1 MSAGN
6 PRSLDLRSHRVA
18 RAAYARVEARRAD
31 EQRKKYG
38 ALVHKLPGM
47 ILQNGLA
54 QTTGFLLA
62 KAQKEPHAYAAL
74 EDLVDV
80 LTRSGSSTI
89 QGGATGLHE
98 RVIDADLNETLLLT
112 RRALEAAGWMK
123 RYVQGVLRIDATGTA
138 EGDDAA

>member
-1 MSAGN
+1 MSAVN
-6 PRSLDLRSHRVA
+6 PPPLDLRSHRVA
-18 RAAYARVEARRAD
+18 RAAYARVEARKTD

-38 ALVHKLPGM
+38 SLVHKLPGM

-62 KAQKEPHAYAAL
+62 KGERHHQAVL
-74 EDLVDV
+74 EDFAAV
-80 LTRSGSSTI
+80 LRSA
-89 QGGATGLHE
+89 GAMDSDDPRALHK
-98 RVIDADLNETLLLT
+98 RVIDANLNDTLLLT

-138 EGDDAA
+138 EGEDVS